1 MTTPTAPRPAGRT
14 RASLRA
20 RRSRRPRR
28 DGPHARSAALG
39 VVQVLLLALL
49 VVPFTVLAA
58 GPAQADPPPQPP
70 PGQRPYLTWNMQG
83 ATAQGV
89 NLWTNYIPNI
99 LTAARNR
106 STGPSVVMLQ
116 ESGAGVPTGSDILPN
131 PRGTVGNSLVTYA
144 NWHASQRPSEWYMVF
159 LQTNYRS
166 QPGRPGGRVN
176 TIVMSLNPVEDAMV
190 VDNPLGPDRGR
201 PAIGIREGNHWYFS
215 FHSLT
220 GGGGDAIPMLTAI
233 GRAVY
238 DAQRAEGVRY
248 DWTVSADFNTRPDSL
263 RGRPAYALIP
273 SPDNPQPPLPP
284 PAPQPILPHIVAS
297 GQPTHRSPDGQEEEL
312 DFTVTTT
319 TRGTFAARVL
329 GNQGGSDHS
338 PVYNDTVATRTSTQ
352 PPQVSPS
359 VVGGYAADGANVHQ
373 APFEDSGMR
382 GPLQTCVSYYL
393 GQCYGLW
400 PSSANAAKTA
410 RAASA
415 AKTARAANV
424 TGSAN
429 AARPTRAASAGNAGT
444 PGFDYVG
451 AVSKGNVEG
460 GDNQEEAFPGQS
472 IDELRQHLVGDLRT
486 YKPDVVLLQLDV
498 ANDLATR
505 DGLTATQEANQL
517 QDLLDQIYI
526 DLPNT
531 TVLVGDPVPSSTPAV
546 RDEMYTGTASY
557 IAQSSRIIATEAL
570 AGHRIRQVVLDRDVS
585 EVDTGQSADG
595 VPNAKGYRA
604 MTDAYAAQLTAAWQ
618 DGTIVDPGDVVVNP
632 ADMVIDGNGVD
643 DTGDGS
649 DMGTAPLRV
658 MVVGDSMSEGME
670 GDWTWRYRL
679 WQWFKDQHVAVD
691 FVGPYRG
698 TKQPDAPTG
707 PPGPPPLQGETNQNP
722 SAAGPPVNGA
732 YAQGVPADFDA
743 DHFAVWGRQAAQD
756 KDLIGPMVAQYQ
768 PNLVLFGIGFNDMGW
783 LVSDATGTLDSVKTM
798 VDRARAAKPGVR
810 FAVANVPMR
819 PLIDGRQDLIVKTR
833 QYNTMLANAIPS
845 WSTSDSPV
853 KLVDWEGAYSCDTDT
868 CPAGYDNLHP
878 NALGEYQIASAYER
892 TLHDGYGIGQSV
904 PAVPDTI
911 PHRPISGVTGVVAQA
926 VPSGVAVTWNP
937 VFGARGYTVRYRLAG
952 ATAWNQTKVST
963 NRYDTTW
970 TEDSWTWE
978 YQVRTDNDGD
988 GQSVWSPTATA
999 TAHPQTAPPPPVDGI
1014 MTSATATGVDVTW
1027 RAPSGPYTDSIDRYE
1042 VITWDKDVPG
1052 SYISSTGVR
1061 ATTVHI
1067 DGLTPGHHYLV
1078 AVVTW
1083 NRAGGG
1089 MPGMARSVT
1098 IGAGKPPMPTGLTVK
1113 SLDPTTVQL
1122 NWQGSP
1128 EAAGYR
1134 VWVRNLNEHNGPT
1147 TPDPYISDTPD
1158 HQIAFLFPGNWNF
1171 EFCVT
1176 AINGVLES
1184 DRTPCVSVP
1193 LPPPSTGATTRAPA
1207 KSKSTSS
1214 RPPSDPAQESLLK
1227 KGRFADPRSDVVT
1240 VPPTG

>member
-1 MTTPTAPRPAGRT
+1 MTTHTVPRPAGRT
-14 RASLRA
+14 SPALRA
-20 RRSRRPRR
+20 RPSNRRRR
-28 DGPHARSAALG
+28 DGPHVRSAALG
-39 VVQVLLLALL
+39 IVQALLLALL
-49 VVPFTVLAA
+49 VVPFTALAA
-58 GPAQADPPPQPP
+58 GPAQADPPDETPP
-70 PGQRPYLTWNMQG
+70 PGERPFLTWNMQG
-83 ATAQGV
+83 ATAQGA
-89 NLWTNYIPNI
+89 NLWTNYVPRI
-99 LTAARNR
+99 LTAARYR
-106 STGPSVVMLQ
+106 SAGPSVVMLQ
-116 ESGAGVPTGSDILPN
+116 ESGAGVPAGSDVLPN
-131 PRGTVGNSLVTYA
+131 PQGTVGNSLVTYA
-144 NWHASQRPSEWYMVF
+144 NWHASQRPSEWYVVF

-176 TIVMSLNPVEDAMV
+176 TIVMSTTPVEAAMV
-190 VDNPLGPDRGR
+190 VDNPLGPNLGR

-220 GGGGDAIPMLTAI
+220 GGGGDAVAMLTAI
-233 GRAVY
+233 GTAVHN
-238 DAQRAEGVRY
+238 AQPAGVRY
-248 DWTVSADFNTRPDSL
+248 DWTVGADFNTRPDTLSA
-263 RGRPAYALIP
+263 RPLYAHIP
-273 SPDNPQPPLPP
+273 TPDNPQPPPQSP
-284 PAPQPILPHIVAS
+284 PAPQPILPRIVAS
-297 GQPTHRSPDGQEEEL
+297 GQPTHRSPDGQQEEL
-312 DFTVTTT
+312 DFAVTTT
-319 TRGTFAARVL
+319 TRGSFQARVL
-329 GNQGGSDHS
+329 DNQGGSDHR
-338 PVYNDTVATRTSTQ
+338 PVYNDNVATRTSTQ

-373 APFEDSGMR
+373 APIDDSGIRNGTR
-382 GPLQTCVSYYL
+382 GCILYGYRGDCLQYLLSVSL
-393 GQCYGLW
+393 
-400 PSSANAAKTA
+400 
-410 RAASA
+410 ASA
-415 AKTARAANV
+415 AD
-424 TGSAN
+424 
-429 AARPTRAASAGNAGT
+429 AST
-444 PGFDYVG
+444 SGFDYVG
-451 AVSKGNVEG
+451 AVSKGNVG
-460 GDNQEEAFPGQS
+460 DGDNQEEAFPGQS

-486 YKPDVVLLQLDV
+486 YKPNVVMLQIDV

-505 DGLTATQEANQL
+505 DGLTATQEANAL
-517 QDLLDQIYI
+517 RDLLDQIYI

-531 TVLVGDPVPSSTPAV
+531 TVLVGDPVPSRTPAV
-546 RDEMYTGTASY
+546 QDEMYTGTASY
-557 IAQSSRIIATEAL
+557 IAQSSRIIGTEAL
-570 AGHRIRQVVLDRDVS
+570 AGHRIRQVVLDFDHDAGY
-585 EVDTGQSADG
+585 VDTGQSADG
-595 VPNAKGYRA
+595 VPNAKGYLA
-604 MTDAYAAQLTAAWQ
+604 MTVDYVNQLTAAWQ

-632 ADMVIDGNGVD
+632 ADMVTDGNGVD
-643 DTGDGS
+643 DTAGDG
-649 DMGTAPLRV
+649 DTGTAPLRV

-707 PPGPPPLQGETNQNP
+707 PPSPPPLQGETNGNP

-732 YAQGVPADFDA
+732 YAQGVPADFDG

-768 PNLVLFGIGFNDMGW
+768 PDLVLFGIGFNDMGW

-798 VDRARAAKPGVR
+798 VDRARAAKPGLR

-833 QYNTMLANAIPS
+833 QYNIMLANAIPS

-853 KLVDWEGAYSCDTDT
+853 KLVDWEGAYSCDTNT

-911 PHRPISGVTGVVAQA
+911 PHRPISAVTGVMAQA

-952 ATAWNQTKVST
+952 ATEWNQTKVST

-978 YQVRTDNDGD
+978 YQVRTENDGD
-988 GQSVWSPTATA
+988 GESVWSPAVTA

-1014 MTSATATGVDVTW
+1014 MTSATPTGVDVTW
-1027 RAPSGPYTDSIDRYE
+1027 QAPSGPYTDSIDRYE

-1052 SYISSTGVR
+1052 SYISSTGVK

-1078 AVVTW
+1078 ALVTW

-1193 LPPPSTGATTRAPA
+1193 LPPPSAGAARAP
-1207 KSKSTSS
+1207 SKLTRS
-1214 RPPSDPAQESLLK
+1214 RLVSNPARESLLK
-1227 KGRFADPRSDVVT
+1227 EGRFADPHRDVVSA
-1240 VPPTG
+1240 PPSG